1 MCFVSEYPNV
11 FITIGDASLG
21 LRSLEFINAMKK
33 NDGEY
38 NKFLWTGS
46 GLKLWNDYI
55 YEQNTKEVNQVYK
68 ENKKFLEE
76 HE

>member
-38 NKFLWTGS
+38 NKFLWTGG

-55 YEQNTKEVNQVYK
+55 YE
-68 ENKKFLEE
+68 
-76 HE
+76 